1 MTGIINYINAYY
13 NPRHNCIDITHYDG
27 YILRINCNKAED
39 NLKTTPNSQ
48 GLLNALAIDD
58 SLKYA
63 RLVLNNEMAD
73 WIWAMENLNM

>member
-1 MTGIINYINAYY
+1 MNYISAYY
-13 NPRHNCIDITHYDG
+13 NPRHNCIDITHFDG
-27 YILRINCNKAED
+27 YILRIDCAKAEE

-58 SLKYA
+58 PLEYA

-73 WIWAMENLNM
+73 WVWAMDNLNM

>member
-1 MTGIINYINAYY
+1 MNYISAYY

-27 YILRINCNKAED
+27 YILQIDCAKAEE

-58 SLKYA
+58 PLEYA

-73 WIWAMENLNM
+73 WVWAVDNLNI

>member
-1 MTGIINYINAYY
+1 MNYVNAYY

-27 YILRINCNKAED
+27 YILRIDCAKAEE

-58 SLKYA
+58 PLEYA
-63 RLVLNNEMAD
+63 RLALSGEMKVWTDAQD
-73 WIWAMENLNM
+73 TFEV